1 MGERFGTLVRGKNRY
16 RIYRLL
22 ALLWM
27 SILFWLSSRSQ
38 LPLGSV
44 FWGQDKLEHAIAFG
58 ILGFLYAGSLR
69 LKKREFSLRQVL
81 VVTLLVAAYGLLDEF
96 HQLFVWGREASVLD
110 FLADTTGGFVAALAF
125 WKA

>member
-1 MGERFGTLVRGKNRY
+1 
-16 RIYRLL
+16 
-22 ALLWM
+22 M